1 MLLVAL
7 EMLLDMP
14 EIKLFCSPDIA
25 ADTDFVSPD
34 LPALDFL
41 SFFLESELPFFI

>member
-7 EMLLDMP
+7 EMLLEMP
-14 EIKLFCSPDIA
+14 EIKLFCSPDFA
-25 ADTDFVSPD
+25 ADTDFVSPG

-41 SFFLESELPFFI
+41 FFLEGELPFFI